1 MSQKPET
8 IAQQVE
14 SAQAPGKGL
23 PPLETWNPELS
34 GDIDIV
40 IARDGQWLY
49 QGKPL
54 SLKLFLW
61 MFH

>member
-14 SAQAPGKGL
+14 SAQDPGQGL

-34 GDIDIV
+34 GDLDLL
-40 IARDGQWLY
+40 IARY
-49 QGKPL
+49 R
-54 SLKLFLW
+54 
-61 MFH
+61 